1 MYSEAQGFQP
11 LKRLLSRNMQECKT
25 ERNPE
30 EYSASTP
37 QRLNV
42 STISDMENHTKLL
55 KRKKLLSSNLRMAG
69 LQIKNGE
76 DNSNLLGP
84 LLTCQMWSWS
94 ILNVI

>member
-1 MYSEAQGFQP
+1 MYSVAQGFQP

-25 ERNPE
+25 ERDPE

-37 QRLNV
+37 QRLNNLRHGK
-42 STISDMENHTKLL
+42 SYQASQKKEAPQL
-55 KRKKLLSSNLRMAG
+55 KFRMAG